1 MANAKDYQAA
11 ADWAEHEMTLKP
23 GSTTALR
30 GPDAAKRGREVLAKA
45 LGGRPSIDPDAKPG
59 QHARVRQV
67 RVSTDVD
74 ARIEVLAADRHVKAS
89 DIIREALAA
98 YLASAVSPGEKGA
111 SRTRRSRTAVAAKA
125 ARGRTPA
132 KAVPAVTAKRV
143 SASAKTARTRS
154 GVSKGQVNRRD
165 RVVATDSVRSVG
177 EKLITVGQ
185 QMGNTTVKTSQRY
198 STMTSDENAV
208 N

>member
-11 ADWAEHEMTLKP
+11 ADWAEHAMTLKP
-23 GSTTALR
+23 RSTTALR
-30 GPDAAKRGREVLAKA
+30 GQDAAKRGREVLAKA

-67 RVSTDVD
+67 RVPSDVD

-98 YLASAVSPGEKGA
+98 YLGSAVSPGEKGA
-111 SRTRRSRTAVAAKA
+111 SRTRRSGTSVPAKA
-125 ARGRTPA
+125 SRGRTPA
-132 KAVPAVTAKRV
+132 KAVPAVAAKRV

-154 GVSKGQVNRRD
+154 GVAAKRP
-165 RVVATDSVRSVG
+165 A
-177 EKLITVGQ
+177 
-185 QMGNTTVKTSQRY
+185 
-198 STMTSDENAV
+198 
-208 N
+208 

>member
-1 MANAKDYQAA
+1 MGNAKDYRAA

-30 GPDAAKRGREVLAKA
+30 GQDAAKRGREVLAKA

-74 ARIEVLAADRHVKAS
+74 ARIEVLAAGRHVKAS

-111 SRTRRSRTAVAAKA
+111 SRTRRSRTAVPGKA
-125 ARGRTPA
+125 ARARTPA
-132 KAVPAVTAKRV
+132 KAVPAVAAKRV
-143 SASAKTARTRS
+143 PVSAKTARTRS
-154 GVSKGQVNRRD
+154 GVAAKRP
-165 RVVATDSVRSVG
+165 A
-177 EKLITVGQ
+177 K
-185 QMGNTTVKTSQRY
+185 
-198 STMTSDENAV
+198 
-208 N
+208 

>member
-11 ADWAEHEMTLKP
+11 ADWAEHAMVLKP
-23 GSTTALR
+23 DSTTALR
-30 GPDAAKRGREVLAKA
+30 GADAAKRGREVLAKA

-67 RVSTDVD
+67 RVAAEVD
-74 ARIEVLAADRHVKAS
+74 ARIEVLAAHRHVKAS

-98 YLASAVSPGEKGA
+98 YLAGAVSPGEKGA
-111 SRTRRSRTAVAAKA
+111 SRTRRSRPAVPAKA

-132 KAVPAVTAKRV
+132 KAVPAVAAKRV

-154 GVSKGQVNRRD
+154 GVAAKRP
-165 RVVATDSVRSVG
+165 A
-177 EKLITVGQ
+177 K
-185 QMGNTTVKTSQRY
+185 
-198 STMTSDENAV
+198 
-208 N
+208 